1 MLSAALKGQK
11 SSYALVSQLSL
22 EKLAVQA
29 GNIGDRLT
37 LRADS
42 LASTRVGAVA
52 EAQLVHL
59 GHHVL
64 GTLSSLYTALGK
76 QGELANLR
84 ADKEHSRTVLT
95 SSDTSTATDARS
107 AVHSLVGSLLGDQ
120 DGIGVLSLSGTD
132 GGVAT
137 SLDDLVES
145 STVNHTVLDDGET
158 C

>member
-11 SSYALVSQLSL
+11 SRYALVSQLSL
-22 EKLAVQA
+22 EELAVQA
-29 GNIGDRLT
+29 GNIGDRLA
-37 LRADS
+37 LRADC
-42 LASTRVGAVA
+42 LASTSVGAVA

-59 GHHVL
+59 SQHVL
-64 GTLSSLYTALGK
+64 GTLGSLYTALGK

-107 AVHSLVGSLLGDQ
+107 AVHGLVGSLLGDQ

-137 SLDDLVES
+137 SLDNLVEG
-145 STVNHTVLDDGET
+145 STVNHTVLDDGEA

>member
-11 SSYALVSQLSL
+11 SRYALVSQLSL

-42 LASTRVGAVA
+42 LASTGVGAIA

-76 QGELANLR
+76 QGELANLCLLYTSDA
-84 ADKEHSRTVLT
+84 AD
-95 SSDTSTATDARS
+95 D
-107 AVHSLVGSLLGDQ
+107 
-120 DGIGVLSLSGTD
+120 
-132 GGVAT
+132 
-137 SLDDLVES
+137 
-145 STVNHTVLDDGET
+145 
-158 C
+158 